1 MSDKKKL
8 LYMII
13 SGIAVNK
20 LIKID
25 WINITLE
32 YNLINYLSNE
42 EGIFLKGYALFFL
55 LRNVGIKTLNRDIKI

>member
-25 WINITLE
+25 WINITWE